1 MVRKGFLFAFLGA
14 SMALAPD
21 LAAQSGAGSP
31 AQQQGHGEGQ
41 PMACPM
47 HAQHHGNHAGMQGG
61 AHPAGGAASGAGHAG
76 HAGHAE
82 HAGHG
87 AGMAHGGHPHGAMH
101 SAACVASAG
110 DSAFAAL
117 QARGKVAMGVD
128 QYTSTHVFDSLE
140 DGGRIELQRNVDDPE
155 GIRTIREHLQEIARA
170 FKAGDFSTPAFV
182 HMMEVPGTRI
192 MAAKRDAIT
201 YTFRELPRGGELRI
215 TTRDPEAIRAIH
227 EFMAFQRED
236 HRAGGVTGHH

>member
-1 MVRKGFLFAFLGA
+1 MVRKGFLFALLGA
-14 SMALAPD
+14 TLALAPD
-21 LAAQSGAGSP
+21 LAAQSGAGAT
-31 AQQQGHGEGQ
+31 AQQRGHGEGR

-76 HAGHAE
+76 HGT
-82 HAGHG
+82 
-87 AGMAHGGHPHGAMH
+87 GMAHGGHPHGAMDP
-101 SAACVASAG
+101 AACAASTG

-128 QYTSTHVFDSLE
+128 QYTSTHYFDSLE
-140 DGGRIELQRNVDDPE
+140 DGGRIELQRDVDDPE

-182 HMMEVPGTRI
+182 HMMEVPGTRV

-236 HRAGGVTGHH
+236 HRAGGVMGHH